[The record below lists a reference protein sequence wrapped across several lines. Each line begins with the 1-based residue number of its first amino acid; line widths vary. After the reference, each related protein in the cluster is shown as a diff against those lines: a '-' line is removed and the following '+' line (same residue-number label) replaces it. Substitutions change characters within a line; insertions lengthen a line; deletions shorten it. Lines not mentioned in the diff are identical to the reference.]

1 MRPAAAGWAIPAVT
15 FLCLGARAQLANDA
29 SGQAT
34 GWYSIRLGTH
44 FDQAGAEAQRRE
56 VESGGH
62 TPVFIVEDPPAYRIQ
77 FGRFDSLVEAR
88 MYRQGLAEA
97 GVSSGPEVVDLAVND
112 PGAPPD
118 YRGEIPSEFRLGEFS
133 FGPPAQLWHGE
144 VRMED
149 LPPLGG
155 LAGACV
161 RLAVTPDGPASSVL
175 SQGSG
180 MARARVRD
188 PSLRDL
194 PTRALIELL
203 PVARGEQPVEPAER
217 LRACWNAAEMMRSAG
232 RHEEAYRAF
241 RDLRGALQDDDDL
254 AVCDAEIVRVH
265 LRITRGVMP
274 FLVPNTAGAGLGT
287 MQEAR
292 RVARRA
298 LAGIRSD
305 TARQRQARA
314 WIELA
319 VMESLFY
326 EGDVD
331 GALAEACRIDAELRD
346 DETLKPERCA
356 ALIRQGM
363 CLMILQQDDAAKGV
377 LLPAMALEIDPSI
390 WIDDLQPDLSAA
402 VCYATACERTNDL
415 EGYRLAVAALES
427 RHAEDPDTA
436 LLRSRLA
443 LMANGGATQ

>member
-15 FLCLGARAQLANDA
+15 FLCLGVRAQLANDA

-56 VESGGH
+56 VELGGH
-62 TPVFIVEDPPAYRIQ
+62 TPVFIVEDPPAYRVQ

-118 YRGEIPSEFRLGEFS
+118 YSGEIPSDFRLGEFS
-133 FGPPAQLWHGE
+133 FGPPVQLWHGE

-155 LAGACV
+155 VAGARA
-161 RLAVTPDGPASSVL
+161 RLAVTPDAPASSVL

-180 MARARVRD
+180 MAWARVRD

-194 PTRALIELL
+194 STRALIALL
-203 PVARGEQPVEPAER
+203 PVARGEQPVEPTER

-241 RDLRGALQDDDDL
+241 RELRGVLQDDDDL

-274 FLVPNTAGAGLGT
+274 FLINDGTFDRIALHRQQQTVQWRHTA
-287 MQEAR
+287 
-292 RVARRA
+292 
-298 LAGIRSD
+298 
-305 TARQRQARA
+305 
-314 WIELA
+314 
-319 VMESLFY
+319 
-326 EGDVD
+326 
-331 GALAEACRIDAELRD
+331 
-346 DETLKPERCA
+346 P
-356 ALIRQGM
+356 
-363 CLMILQQDDAAKGV
+363 
-377 LLPAMALEIDPSI
+377 
-390 WIDDLQPDLSAA
+390 SAA
-402 VCYATACERTNDL
+402 PPHQDERVNFREGWTTEIRWDYNRIMDYAGDGHLHATMTRDGSNAEIFILYDN
-415 EGYRLAVAALES
+415 YR
-427 RHAEDPDTA
+427 
-436 LLRSRLA
+436 
-443 LMANGGATQ
+443 ATSTYHTSPVL